1 MGTSKFP
8 ISWVRMLP
16 SSVGSMDH
24 KKWLPCKVET
34 ASSLKNEHVGYMF
47 LSKDLIK
54 SVQTDSPLYSV
65 YRLVER
71 WWRAISLYFFLVVV

>member
-1 MGTSKFP
+1 
-8 ISWVRMLP
+8 
-16 SSVGSMDH
+16 MDH

-71 WWRAISLYFFLVVV
+71 WWRAISLYFFSRSGIMGTWSNIRRSRL